1 MTLSQ
6 TRYKYDAD
14 ALILT
19 LLSNRSPKK
28 RVDEVFSRKKI
39 KASLSKTTRT
49 GRIRGGV
56 GEVGIS
62 CQMSIF
68 P

>member
-14 ALILT
+14 TLILR

-28 RVDEVFSRKKI
+28 TVDEVFSRKKN
-39 KASLSKTTRT
+39 
-49 GRIRGGV
+49 
-56 GEVGIS
+56 
-62 CQMSIF
+62 
-68 P
+68 